1 MRGTCAVTKLDEGR
15 DPGRPQDSLH
25 QHGPSALAMRI
36 SVALE
41 AKTISSFAFALSPM
55 ASNRRALCHG
65 RPWLAPLPCAFPDSW
80 SRRSFTTSS
89 PKDLQGAPHEVE
101 AVACSSYIPVSAQL
115 DACALLSIRRLHC
128 QSCALSCAF
137 AGRGSCHRGGRSG
150 GDEVVTRPNIPV
162 RFLGSRETP
171 GYHTS

>member
-101 AVACSSYIPVSAQL
+101 AVACSSYIP
-115 DACALLSIRRLHC
+115 
-128 QSCALSCAF
+128 SCALSCAF